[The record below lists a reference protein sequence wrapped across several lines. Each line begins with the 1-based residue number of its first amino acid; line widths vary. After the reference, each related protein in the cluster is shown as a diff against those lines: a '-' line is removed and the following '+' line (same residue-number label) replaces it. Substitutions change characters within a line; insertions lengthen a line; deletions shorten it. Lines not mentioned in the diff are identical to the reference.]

1 MPVTM
6 RELLEAGVHFGH
18 QTRRWN
24 PKMRRFIFGERGGI
38 YIIDL
43 QKTLE
48 SLEEAESFVRNLG
61 ERGGTVLFVGTK
73 KQAQDSV
80 EEEAK
85 RTGMP
90 YVNHR
95 WLGGLLTNWRTISE
109 RIEHLHELRR
119 LRDENQLELL
129 PPKERISMQNELE
142 KLEAN
147 LGGVADMRKQPDA
160 IFIVDLRKEQLAVR
174 EARRL
179 GMPVIA
185 LVDTNCDPDEADF
198 VIPGNDDAIRSC
210 SLIVHALGE
219 AIAEGKQRAKPADF
233 APAPAEETQ
242 PGAGAGGSRGAR
254 GRSRAR
260 AGRRAGAG
268 ARARSCPRHAGGG
281 VVSQVQISASL
292 VKELRDR
299 TGAGMMAAKRAL
311 EETGGDVEAAQ
322 RLLREQGM
330 AAAGKKAGRATTEGE
345 VLATVSGNV
354 GAIVAVGC
362 ETEPVSKN
370 EEFLS
375 FAEAA
380 LEAVEANGPEALE
393 GLEERRLELIA
404 KIGENVELVGGTR
417 MEAGEG
423 ELLAEY
429 VHPPANKIGVLVRV
443 KGSDGTAARR
453 LAMHISFAAP
463 RYRSVE
469 EVPAEELANE
479 RSIYENQADVQ
490 SKPEEV
496 RAKIVEGRL
505 RKEFLSG
512 VALSEQAWIHDPSLT
527 AGKALEEAGLEVLEF
542 VRYALAE

>member
-1 MPVTM
+1 
-6 RELLEAGVHFGH
+6 
-18 QTRRWN
+18 
-24 PKMRRFIFGERGGI
+24 
-38 YIIDL
+38 
-43 QKTLE
+43 
-48 SLEEAESFVRNLG
+48 
-61 ERGGTVLFVGTK
+61 
-73 KQAQDSV
+73 
-80 EEEAK
+80 
-85 RTGMP
+85 
-90 YVNHR
+90 
-95 WLGGLLTNWRTISE
+95 
-109 RIEHLHELRR
+109 
-119 LRDENQLELL
+119 
-129 PPKERISMQNELE
+129 
-142 KLEAN
+142 
-147 LGGVADMRKQPDA
+147 
-160 IFIVDLRKEQLAVR
+160 
-174 EARRL
+174 
-179 GMPVIA
+179 
-185 LVDTNCDPDEADF
+185 
-198 VIPGNDDAIRSC
+198 
-210 SLIVHALGE
+210 
-219 AIAEGKQRAKPADF
+219 
-233 APAPAEETQ
+233 
-242 PGAGAGGSRGAR
+242 
-254 GRSRAR
+254 
-260 AGRRAGAG
+260 
-268 ARARSCPRHAGGG
+268 
-281 VVSQVQISASL
+281 VSQVQISASL

-322 RLLREQGM
+322 RLLREQGV

-345 VLATVSGNV
+345 VLATVSGVV

-380 LEAVEANGPEALE
+380 LEAVEADGPDALE

-417 MEAGEG
+417 MEAGDG

-463 RYRSVE
+463 RYRSVD

-496 RAKIVEGRL
+496 RSKIVEGRL

-512 VALSEQAWIHDPSLT
+512 VALSEQSWIHDPSLT